1 VGRRLVPATILL
13 ATLAFAVAAFTAGLV
28 PYRGWWWNPAVRLAV
43 VGGITPMIYAVNVR
57 IVPVFSRRNW
67 RSEWTLRV
75 QILLT
80 VVGAWLLFFGGT
92 ERERDVVL
100 AGYVLALL
108 GGILFLANTFLL
120 FRQEPLTNRPA
131 PPLPYPEHRVIDK
144 VATRFTSLSGI
155 FLLVGLGIGLYTH
168 LWPPRSGRWDL
179 VWAHTML
186 VGFFLS
192 MVSGVCYHVL
202 SRWTGRRWQ
211 SVRLIQIHFYVTL
224 IALPL
229 MLIALAT
236 NDQTLFS
243 YAGPIQG
250 IALWL
255 FLWNISPMV
264 WRMTGPTRPALVLAV
279 TSLLVGVFLG
289 AMFAGHPV
297 VGVRYRIVH
306 ADLNLFGW
314 TGLLIS
320 GVAYYLVPR
329 FFGRPLR
336 WPRLAAIQV
345 WLMAAGIAAAALSW
359 TWRIEKGGADS
370 YITVTQGVVAVS
382 FILLGVIVS
391 GTLAFGTSGSATIS
405 AVPMA
410 KQFKRQQPP
419 LQPSSH

>member
-1 VGRRLVPATILL
+1 LTI
-13 ATLAFAVAAFTAGLV
+13 A
-28 PYRGWWWNPAVRLAV
+28 
-43 VGGITPMIYAVNVR
+43 
-57 IVPVFSRRNW
+57 
-67 RSEWTLRV
+67 
-75 QILLT
+75 
-80 VVGAWLLFFGGT
+80 GAWLLFAGGT
-92 ERERDVVL
+92 QRERDVVL
-100 AGYVLALL
+100 MGHVLALA
-108 GGILFLANTFLL
+108 GGVLFLTNTFLL
-120 FRQEPLTNRPA
+120 FRQEPLKNRPA
-131 PPLPYPEHRVIDK
+131 PPLPYPEHRAIDK
-144 VATRFTSLSGI
+144 IATRFTSLSGI
-155 FLLVGLGIGLYTH
+155 FLLIGLGIGLYTH
-168 LWPPRSGRWDL
+168 IWPPTSGRWDL

-202 SRWTGRRWQ
+202 ARWTGHRWQ
-211 SVRLIQIHFYVTL
+211 SVRLIQIHLYVTL

-236 NDQTLFS
+236 NRETLFS

-255 FLWNISPMV
+255 FLWNIAPMV
-264 WRMTGPTRPALVLAV
+264 WRMTGPTRPALVLAI

-297 VGVRYRIVH
+297 VGVHYRIVH

-345 WLMAAGIAAAALSW
+345 WLMAAGIVAAALSW
-359 TWRIEKGGADS
+359 TWRIEKGGAED
-370 YITVTQGVVAVS
+370 YVTVTQGVVALS
-382 FILLGVIVS
+382 FVLLGVIVS

-410 KQFKRQQPP
+410 KHFKRPQPP
-419 LQPSSH
+419 LQPSNH